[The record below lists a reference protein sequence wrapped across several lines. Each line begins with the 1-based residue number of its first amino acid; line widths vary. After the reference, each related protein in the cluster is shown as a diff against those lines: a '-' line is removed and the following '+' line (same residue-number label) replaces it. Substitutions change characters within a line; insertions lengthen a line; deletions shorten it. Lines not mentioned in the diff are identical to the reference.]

1 MEKDKK
7 ALNTNLILL
16 MFGRMISDTGTG
28 IQMVIMPLY
37 IIDSGGS
44 SATVGLFSFLC
55 LVPALLIY
63 PFAGVLAD
71 RLNRKMITVATD
83 VASAAAIMCLAFGA
97 YSGRMSLTL
106 LMVMQAVVSLLYGL
120 FDPAT
125 KGMLPQLVAE
135 DELTKA
141 NSNLATL
148 RILGGLLGPVIGATL
163 YTKVGITA
171 VFFINGV
178 SFLISA
184 GSSLFIRY
192 KHVKRELSN
201 GAPGFAADFSDGI
214 KFILANRVILKLCI
228 FFLLIYAVIQ
238 PIFSVTL
245 PLFFRTQLEYSDTQY
260 GYLQMIIILGALL
273 GSILVSLL
281 FSKEKEMTK
290 SLVSGCSLLMLSML
304 TFSLL
309 LFPHSLFLLGR
320 GSILYFAL
328 LSGVLGLLSIAIMFI
343 NVPVQTFIQK
353 ATPNEYM
360 SRMFSVVGMITKGG
374 MPLGALV
381 YGIILNRVPVHWT
394 VMTAALLMMLVLVVF
409 LVPILKNHEL

>member
-1 MEKDKK
+1 
-7 ALNTNLILL
+7 

-44 SATVGLFSFLC
+44 SATMGLFSFLC

-71 RLNRKMITVATD
+71 RLNRKIITVATD
-83 VASAAAIMCLAFGA
+83 LVSAAAIMSLALGA
-97 YSGRMSLTL
+97 YWGRMSLTL
-106 LMVMQAVVSLLYGL
+106 LLWMQVVVSLLYGL

-125 KGMLPQLVAE
+125 KGMLPQLVE
-135 DELTKA
+135 EEELTKA

-148 RILGGLLGPVIGATL
+148 RILGSILGPVIGATL
-163 YTKVGITA
+163 YAKVGITV

-178 SFLISA
+178 SFLMSA
-184 GSSLFIRY
+184 GSSLLIRY
-192 KHVKRELSN
+192 KHTKRKSDTN
-201 GAPGFAADFSDGI
+201 MPGFIADFSDGI
-214 KFILANRVILKLCI
+214 KFIMANPVILKLCI
-228 FFLLIYAVIQ
+228 FFLIIYAVIQ
-238 PIFSVTL
+238 PIFSVIL

-273 GSILVSLL
+273 GSVLINLL
-281 FSKEKEMTK
+281 FSKEKEIAK
-290 SLVSGCSLLMLSML
+290 SLVSGSSLLM
-304 TFSLL
+304 FSILAFSFL
-309 LFPHSLFLLGR
+309 LFPHSLFVLGR
-320 GSILYFAL
+320 GSILYFSL
-328 LSGVLGLLSIAIMFI
+328 LSGVLGLLSVAIMFI

-360 SRMFSVVGMITKGG
+360 SRMFSIVGMITKGG

-394 VMTAALLMMLVLVVF
+394 VITATLLIMLVLVAFMIPV
-409 LVPILKNHEL
+409 LKKHEL

>member
-1 MEKDKK
+1 MRRGKK
-7 ALNTNLILL
+7 ALNMNFILL

-55 LVPALLIY
+55 LMPALIIY

-83 VASAAAIMCLAFGA
+83 LASAAAVMALAFGA

-106 LMVMQAVVSLLYGL
+106 LLSMQVVVSLLYGL

-125 KGMLPQLVAE
+125 KGMLPQLVAQ

-148 RILGGLLGPVIGATL
+148 RILGSLLGPVIGATL
-163 YTKVGITA
+163 YAKVGITA

-178 SFLISA
+178 SFLMSA
-184 GSSLFIRY
+184 GSSLLIRY
-192 KHVKRELSN
+192 KHIKREPAT
-201 GAPGFAADFSDGI
+201 GIPGFKADFSDGI
-214 KFILANRVILKLCI
+214 KFVLTNKVILKLCI
-228 FFLLIYAVIQ
+228 FFLVIYAVIQ

-245 PLFFRTQLEYSDTQY
+245 PLFFRTQLKYSDTQY

-273 GSILVSLL
+273 GSILASLL
-281 FSKEKEMTK
+281 FSKENEMTK
-290 SLVSGCSLLMLSML
+290 SLVSGCSLLMLAML
-304 TFSLL
+304 TFSFL
-309 LFPHSLFLLGR
+309 LFPHSLFILGR
-320 GSILYFAL
+320 GSVLYFDL
-328 LSGVLGLLSIAIMFI
+328 LAGVLGMLSIAIMFI
-343 NVPVQTFIQK
+343 NVPVQTFIQR

-360 SRMFSVVGMITKGG
+360 SRMFSIVGMITKGG

-381 YGIILNRVPVHWT
+381 YGIILNRAPVHWT
-394 VMTAALLMMLVLVVF
+394 VMTATLLMMLVLVVF
-409 LVPILKNHEL
+409 MVPILKNNEL